1 MTVEIWYLFL
11 TTVLLAVMWIPHIAG
26 QVMQGGLLSAKDYHE
41 LRDTSHYPAWIRRAN
56 RAHVNL
62 VEQFGAFL
70 GLVVIANMLEI
81 SNATTALAATVFF
94 WGRIAH
100 AIVFLSGIGILMAR
114 TLVFTVCWL
123 SLMVYAWQ
131 IYSLG
136 F

>member
-11 TTVLLAVMWIPHIAG
+11 TTVLLAVMWIPHIVG
-26 QVMQGGLLSAKDYHE
+26 QVMQGGLLTSQDYHE
-41 LRDTSHYPAWIRRAN
+41 LRDTSQYPAWIRRAN

-62 VEQFGAFL
+62 VEQFGVFL

>member
-11 TTVLLAVMWIPHIAG
+11 TTVLLAIMWIPHIIG
-26 QVMQGGLLSAKDYHE
+26 QVMHGGLLTSEDYHE
-41 LRDTSHYPAWIRRAN
+41 LRDTSQFPAWIRRAN

-62 VEQFGAFL
+62 VEQFGVFL

-81 SNATTALAATVFF
+81 SNATTALAAAVFF

-100 AIVFLSGIGILMAR
+100 AIVFLSGIGVLMAR

>member
-11 TTVLLAVMWIPHIAG
+11 TTVLLAVLWIPHIAG
-26 QVMQGGLLSAKDYHE
+26 QVMHGGLLSAQDYRE
-41 LRDTSHYPAWIRRAN
+41 LRDTSQYPAWIRRAN

-62 VEQFGAFL
+62 VEQFGVFL
-70 GLVVIANMLEI
+70 GLVVIANMLEV

-100 AIVFLSGIGILMAR
+100 AIVFLSGIGILMMR

>member
-11 TTVLLAVMWIPHIAG
+11 TTVLLAIMWIPHIIG
-26 QVMQGGLLSAKDYHE
+26 QVMHGGLLTSKDYHE
-41 LRDTSHYPAWIRRAN
+41 LRDTSQFPAWIRRAN

-62 VEQFGAFL
+62 VEQFGVFL

-81 SNATTALAATVFF
+81 TNATTALAATVFF
-94 WGRIAH
+94 WARVAH
-100 AIVFLSGIGILMAR
+100 AIVFLSGIGVLMAR